1 METPFDASG
10 IKEDEVSQ
18 LDFHFGKGTLR
29 SRLQLLRRSRNET
42 TRNEKLDSLLLP
54 SEDGYTSV
62 RSAVATRGRGEV
74 RLEEEV
80 EV

>member
-42 TRNEKLDSLLLP
+42 TRNEKLDSLLLL
-54 SEDGYTSV
+54 SEDGDTSV
-62 RSAVATRGRGEV
+62 RGVVVTGGRWECH
-74 RLEEEV
+74 LEEA
-80 EV
+80 